1 MSFGDKLVYPPPEPV
16 VKSEE
21 TDDLALVLG
30 LTLGLLALLVLVGV
44 MAYFAWRRK
53 WCKKRSV

>member
-1 MSFGDKLVYPPPEPV
+1 MSFGDKLVYHPPEPV

-21 TDDLALVLG
+21 TDDLTLVLG

-53 WCKKRSV
+53 WCKKRYV